1 MNKLQK
7 EALYKRG
14 FYYFL
19 SEEDKENTRVYYDL
33 LKDLNIRDQE
43 TLDVMYD
50 TYILKGYKYLDQIQK
65 QCNEAEGDGKMALYA
80 LLSDMYHNKGDED
93 KAREYENLIADIGE
107 EIKEKT
113 E

>member
-1 MNKLQK
+1 MDRMIIQIINYELH
-7 EALYKRG
+7 
-14 FYYFL
+14 
-19 SEEDKENTRVYYDL
+19 NT
-33 LKDLNIRDQE
+33 
-43 TLDVMYD
+43 D
-50 TYILKGYKYLDQIQK
+50 TE
-65 QCNEAEGDGKMALYA
+65 CEEAEGDGKMAFYA